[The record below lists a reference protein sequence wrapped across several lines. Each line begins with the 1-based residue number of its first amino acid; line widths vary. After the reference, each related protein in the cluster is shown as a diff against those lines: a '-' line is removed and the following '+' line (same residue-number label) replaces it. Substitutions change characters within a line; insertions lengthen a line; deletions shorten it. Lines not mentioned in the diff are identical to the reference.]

1 MNIKDITITTTD
13 GYQVA
18 ASVFSPISKPKTT
31 VIINSATGVL
41 RQYYNAFARFLA
53 EQGLQVISYDYR
65 GIGGSKTN
73 NTTDK
78 ALSMINWGRKDYRA
92 VVDWVETHHPE
103 HKILGVGHSIGGQLL
118 GLLPDNHR
126 VSAYLNIA
134 SQHAHWAN
142 WRGRF
147 KAQSFFFF
155 HGLLPVFGFAAKQFP
170 KWVLGSEAL
179 PKQATKDWSRFG
191 RKAFYTDVDG
201 SVLKENFFNYR
212 GKIRYLSIADDH
224 AFAPPSAVRSLKDN
238 VYINADG
245 ELLLVEPKHYGM
257 KRIDHFGFF
266 KKTMN
271 PQAWAECADWLNQQA
286 SAA

>member
-1 MNIKDITITTTD
+1 MQTQELHINTAD

-18 ASVFSPISKPKTT
+18 ATLFSPQSEVKAT

-41 RQYYNAFARFLA
+41 RQYYNAFARFLS

-73 NTTDK
+73 NTKDK
-78 ALSMINWGRKDYRA
+78 ALSMINWGRKDYA
-92 VVDWVETHHPE
+92 AIVDWVEGKYPE

-126 VSAYLNIA
+126 ISAYLNIA
-134 SQHAHWAN
+134 SQHAHWGN
-142 WRGRF
+142 WRGKF
-147 KAQSFFFF
+147 KAQSFVFF
-155 HGLLPVFGFAAKQFP
+155 HGLLPAFRYAKQFP

-179 PKQATKDWSRFG
+179 PKYVTRDWSRFG
-191 RKAFYTDVDG
+191 RKRFYTDIDG
-201 SVLKENFFNYR
+201 KELHDNFYNYR
-212 GKIRYLSIADDH
+212 GKIRYLAIADDH
-224 AFAPPSAVRSLKDN
+224 AFAPPTAVKSLKEN

-245 ELLLVEPKHYGM
+245 ELILIEPKQYGM

-266 KKTMN
+266 QKNM
-271 PQAWAECADWLNQQA
+271 NQQA
-286 SAA
+286 WQECVDWLKVQSTAI